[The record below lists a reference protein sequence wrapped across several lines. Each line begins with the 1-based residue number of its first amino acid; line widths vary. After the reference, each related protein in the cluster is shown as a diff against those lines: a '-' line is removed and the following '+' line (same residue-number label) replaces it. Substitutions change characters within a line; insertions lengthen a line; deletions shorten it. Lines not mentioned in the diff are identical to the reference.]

1 LQRGDDLRRATS
13 LSLFSTLTPLSTSFT
28 PEKKT
33 RAISTIEKLTDYL
46 TKVVVQ
52 GKQSSSLHVRE
63 IMTARSKLLTVPP
76 QVREGRE
83 REGGDKEFERRRESP
98 FFSLSLSLERERER
112 ERVREREKEGSFP
125 GSPPSRRSFPP
136 LTPDTKKK
144 RRFPSKKKKPSQSSV
159 VDVMGLMVENNIRH
173 VPVVEGGSFLGMV
186 SIRDVVTT
194 MLEEHREEVGRLH
207 EYISGS
213 Y

>member
-1 LQRGDDLRRATS
+1 M
-13 LSLFSTLTPLSTSFT
+13 
-28 PEKKT
+28 
-33 RAISTIEKLTDYL
+33 
-46 TKVVVQ
+46 VQ

-98 FFSLSLSLERERER
+98 FFPLSLSLERERER
-112 ERVREREKEGSFP
+112 ERERGIFP
-125 GSPPSRRSFPP
+125 GLSALAPLLPPAHSRHQKETPVP
-136 LTPDTKKK
+136 LK
-144 RRFPSKKKKPSQSSV
+144 KKKKPSQSSV

>member
-1 LQRGDDLRRATS
+1 MTFSGLLSVPRALL
-13 LSLFSTLTPLSTSFT
+13 LSLFL
-28 PEKKT
+28 
-33 RAISTIEKLTDYL
+33 
-46 TKVVVQ
+46 
-52 GKQSSSLHVRE
+52 
-63 IMTARSKLLTVPP
+63 
-76 QVREGRE
+76 
-83 REGGDKEFERRRESP
+83 
-98 FFSLSLSLERERER
+98 SLSLSLTQNT
-112 ERVREREKEGSFP
+112 P
-125 GSPPSRRSFPP
+125 IPLPSKR
-136 LTPDTKKK
+136 TKKQ
-144 RRFPSKKKKPSQSSV
+144 SHKKTKQNQSSV